1 MARARSIIAP
11 CLVLAV
17 AAAFILGSTFVPA
30 PGADAR
36 APAATA
42 VAVASALLGAT
53 PAFAESDPETSFGL
67 GSTIFAAFPIFL
79 FVAFSNLL
87 SQSKKGR

>member
-1 MARARSIIAP
+1 MARARSIIVP

-30 PGADAR
+30 PGAAAR

-53 PAFAESDPETSFGL
+53 PAFAESDPETSFSL
-67 GSTIFAAFPIFL
+67 GSTIIFAFGAFL

-87 SQSKKGR
+87 SQVQKNR